1 MNRPALTRATIYIL
15 RLLIGL
21 SLTFVLGG
29 ARPPATDVVIEQL
42 QIIGPRQWLMF
53 LAGSIGVRPARA
65 AELAIEADA
74 DVLATSHALAPANDN
89 APAARIAHAS

>member
-1 MNRPALTRATIYIL
+1 
-15 RLLIGL
+15 
-21 SLTFVLGG
+21 
-29 ARPPATDVVIEQL
+29 
-42 QIIGPRQWLMF
+42 
-53 LAGSIGVRPARA
+53 VRPARA